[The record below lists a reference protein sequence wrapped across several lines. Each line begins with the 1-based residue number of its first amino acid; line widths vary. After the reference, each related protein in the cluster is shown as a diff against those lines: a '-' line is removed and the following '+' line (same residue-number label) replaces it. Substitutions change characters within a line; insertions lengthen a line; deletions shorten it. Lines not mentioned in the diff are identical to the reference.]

1 MRLVLIFSLLA
12 LAEAVP
18 VIPDIG
24 LGYRIEPGVE
34 EKGVVAGGIKM
45 RFKNSAAV
53 DAGVYG
59 NIGDNFGLGG
69 YALKGEFGFAA
80 VPGLNLHLGVQHQ
93 EWRDWRC
100 GENRAFF
107 LLHLTG
113 LRRFEVGMG
122 VAWRQGVADT
132 ARFREP
138 WVFIGPAGEWNIL
151 YRLEGL
157 VGQTARGELS
167 LFLSNISR
175 HQIHNP
181 QLFPFGVRAGYQIV
195 PHWRLAAACQSTVKG
210 FSALLFSMGEFEIE
224 VGVRYEK

>member
-1 MRLVLIFSLLA
+1 MRLMLIFGFLA

-34 EKGVVAGGIKM
+34 EKGAVAGGIKI
-45 RFKNSAAV
+45 RFKNNAAV

-69 YALKGEFGFAA
+69 YALKGEFGCAS
-80 VPGLNLHLGVQHQ
+80 VPWLNLHLGVQHQ

-113 LRRFEVGMG
+113 LKRFEVGMG
-122 VAWRQGVADT
+122 VAWRQGVFDR

-138 WVFIGPAGEWNIL
+138 WVFTGPAGEWNIL

-157 VGQTARGELS
+157 VLETARGELG

-181 QLFPFGVRAGYQIV
+181 QMFPFGVRAGYQVV
-195 PHWRLAAACQSTVKG
+195 PHWRLAATCQSTVKG
-210 FSALLFSMGEFEIE
+210 FSALLFSPGEFEIE
-224 VGVRYEK
+224 LGVRYEK